1 MQELDTIAVERCFRA
16 LVRKLFDT
24 QEEGRS
30 ARGFEGVALMS
41 EFFGFPACRFGEK
54 YHAAPPSQ
62 VFPIEPTTEAASP
75 EACGLGARLLIF
87 RQRDE
92 TTIEV
97 GEFHDSGYVRI
108 KRACFE

>member
-1 MQELDTIAVERCFRA
+1 MPRPDPPNHFCRELDTIAVERCFRA

-54 YHAAPPSQ
+54 YHAARRRFRSSQ
-62 VFPIEPTTEAASP
+62 LSQPTEAASP
-75 EACGLGARLLIF
+75 EACGLGALAVDLSPAGRNY
-87 RQRDE
+87 D
-92 TTIEV
+92 
-97 GEFHDSGYVRI
+97 
-108 KRACFE
+108 